1 MAIIRKKFSCYENII
16 SERTVK
22 FAGDIPVCA
31 LTAVRS
37 SGSLPKA
44 QTYRHSG

>member
-1 MAIIRKKFSCYENII
+1 MKF
-16 SERTVK
+16 V
-22 FAGDIPVCA
+22 GDTPMCA